1 MRVFRKEKHTVKCFT
16 REFQRENLSSPIN
29 RGVASVEITN
39 IVGSVGRYMNFTEGF
54 KPRRSFIKYNQRLN
68 SIKQTMKKREELPL
82 VELYKVRNDYYVVD
96 GHHRIAAAK
105 GLGMLSIDASVTEFL
120 PLGDNQEDELYRSKT
135 FFEIKTGLPNI
146 QLSHKDLYSTLMD
159 EIKRYHKRLETE
171 DRTFTLNNSAR
182 KWYFNRYQPAKMK
195 IEESGILRYFTDFTP
210 GDFYIYLR
218 QHRRPCLKKLNI
230 TTLNEKNTQKEFEQ
244 LTKELSF
251 MMEEDPCLDSD
262 ETIKKCDEIFPS
274 LLFNN
279 VNASSS
285 RQPKKVRS
293 IKQRIVSILPHL

>member
-1 MRVFRKEKHTVKCFT
+1 MRAFRKEKRTIKCFT

-29 RGVASVEITN
+29 RGVTSVEIAN

-54 KPRRSFIKYNQRLN
+54 KPRRSFITYNQRLN
-68 SIKQTMKKREELPL
+68 SIKQTMKERKELPL
-82 VELYKVRNDYYVVD
+82 VELYKVRDDYYVVD

-105 GLGMLSIDASVTEFL
+105 DLGMLSIDASVVEFL
-120 PLGDNQEDELYRSKT
+120 PLGDNPEDELYRAKT

-182 KWYFNRYQPAKMK
+182 KWYFNRYQPAKKK
-195 IEESGILRYFTDFTP
+195 IEESDILRYFTDFTL

-218 QHRRPCLKKLNI
+218 QHRRPHLKKLYVE
-230 TTLNEKNTQKEFEQ
+230 TLNEKNNQKEFEQ
-244 LTKELSF
+244 LTRELSF
-251 MMEEDPCLDSD
+251 MMEEDPCFDSD
-262 ETIKKCDEIFPS
+262 ETIQRCDEIFPS
-274 LLFNN
+274 LLYNN
-279 VNASSS
+279 VASRSS
-285 RQPKKVRS
+285 RQPKKMRS
-293 IKQRIVSILPHL
+293 IKQRIVSILSHI